1 MTLNMDFRLCF
12 CAPDLHLGP
21 LTWFKIE
28 SAAAADKAC
37 GLRRQRN
44 GDMPQPSAFLL
55 SPQPR
60 ARWMR
65 FDTAQLLKR
74 FFFCER
80 ALLVS
85 QAAWIPAIAPLE
97 IKTTLARFIWLNAET
112 AHALRNRVFELRFPS
127 RLLEE
132 EGADH
137 SLIELFSAIKDS
149 PSVPALLM
157 SIGKVLLPA
166 LRDSYQAYLQ
176 ASDSIADGPT
186 HRFLSLALSE
196 KAEQISTFEVWTGS
210 ALSRNPELREDAIAW
225 TQGVANRLSDVG
237 GVGVGPL
244 AEATAIGPLPG
255 SKAYTIPDRPA
266 RDPRCWP
273 CRFYWPDV
281 VDPTYPYGEGM
292 QLQLRSAI
300 SHLNEVWA
308 IEAGGII
315 LSAFADVLPWEW
327 IHDSARWT
335 YDESRH
341 CRMGYERLI
350 AWGLDPAEIPLGT
363 YIYESASSGRSTE
376 VALYFLGML
385 YFFETK
391 NIRHKPARAQLFHSY
406 GDSLSEHDM
415 DFDWADE
422 TMHAGYGKHWLR
434 ELLAARDEDPAAY
447 DRVRERCQK
456 LVNDYVSTATADEL
470 SEIKKVASTLIS
482 KAAHKS

>member
-1 MTLNMDFRLCF
+1 MTR
-12 CAPDLHLGP
+12 
-21 LTWFKIE
+21 T
-28 SAAAADKAC
+28 ST
-37 GLRRQRN
+37 
-44 GDMPQPSAFLL
+44 FLL

-80 ALLVS
+80 SLLVS

-97 IKTTLARFIWLNAET
+97 VKTGLARFIWQSAET
-112 AHALRNRVFELRFPS
+112 AHALRERVFELRFPS

-137 SLIELFSAIKDS
+137 ALIELFAAVKDS
-149 PSVPALLM
+149 SSVPAFLL
-157 SIGKVLLPA
+157 SVGKVFLPA
-166 LRDSYQAYLQ
+166 LRDAYHDYLE

-186 HRFLSLALSE
+186 HRFLSLAVSD
-196 KAEQISTFEVWTGS
+196 KTEQIQAFEQWAES
-210 ALSRNPELREDAIAW
+210 AVSENPQLREAAHAW
-225 TQGVANRLSDVG
+225 TDSVANRLQEIG
-237 GVGVGPL
+237 GVGVGPSSS
-244 AEATAIGPLPG
+244 AAAAGPLPG
-255 SKAYTIPDRPA
+255 ARAYATPAHPA
-266 RDPRCWP
+266 RDARFWP

-281 VDPTYPYGEGM
+281 VDSSYPYGEGM

-300 SHLNEVWA
+300 SHVNEVWA
-308 IEAGGII
+308 VEAGGVI
-315 LSAFADVLPWEW
+315 LSSFADVLPWEW

-341 CRMGYERLI
+341 CRMGYERLM

-363 YIYESASSGRSTE
+363 YIYESAAGQDPIY
-376 VALYFLGML
+376 LLGML

-391 NIRHKPARAQLFHSY
+391 NIRHKPARAQMFHSY

-422 TMHAGYGKHWLR
+422 TLHAGYGKHWLK
-434 ELLAARDEDPAAY
+434 ELLRVRGEDPAAY
-447 DRVRERCQK
+447 DEVRERCGK
-456 LVNDYVSTATADEL
+456 LVSDYVATATAK
-470 SEIKKVASTLIS
+470 EIADLKAVAGALIA
-482 KAAHKS
+482 KAQGG